1 MGWFRW
7 SDSAIP
13 LGWGDRRCLWLTQQH
28 SLCRHW
34 LQWVATS
41 ATIVPEWPHFRFRF
55 RWMQWMVAMGEKSP
69 PSIRQHF
76 HIADLLDRVR
86 LLASCHP
93 EMLPQSR
100 WTCYTQYKYIYL
112 LHFFFLQTWTSSN
125 TDRTP
130 VIINTIEM
138 TVLLFYFKLFKLYT
152 AHNIIDTQ

>member
-34 LQWVATS
+34 LQWVLTS
-41 ATIVPEWPHFRFRF
+41 ATIAPEWPHFRF

-69 PSIRQHF
+69 PSIRQYF

-112 LHFFFLQTWTSSN
+112 LLHYFLLQTWTSSN

-130 VIINTIEM
+130 LIINTVEM
-138 TVLLFYFKLFKLYT
+138 TLLLFYFKLFKLYT